1 MNREMRRKLNG
12 LAGKGLDKILGHIS
26 KGSISKERVDE
37 LIASTAKDHGH
48 GTGKADL
55 IKELLEL
62 RIPTKLGSD
71 STGSWTRI
79 PEQAGQ
85 SARSDAGCWGFTR
98 VMSLGSSCRAWA

>member
-26 KGSISKERVDE
+26 KGSISKVRVDE

-55 IKELLEL
+55 IKELLES
-62 RIPTKLGSD
+62 RMKGKEAS
-71 STGSWTRI
+71 
-79 PEQAGQ
+79 EKAGG
-85 SARSDAGCWGFTR
+85 A
-98 VMSLGSSCRAWA
+98 V